1 MRIIECYIENF
12 GKISKQKFEFKAGF
26 NCFNGENG
34 TGKTTLAAFIKAMLY
49 GFNDTKKLSLEENDR
64 KHYMPWG
71 GGPCGG
77 SLTFSVGE
85 KIYRVERSFSP
96 KSSDDSF
103 VVYDTSNGRATSE
116 FQDGIGE
123 SLFGIDADG
132 FERTVFLSERVLTPK
147 SDNKS
152 ISAKLSDLVGCDGD
166 IGGMD
171 EAMKVLENQRKFYY
185 KKGGSGELADTKS
198 RINEITRKLDSISE
212 IEIALEATHQK
223 MREIS
228 DKLDKARAT
237 SKDILK
243 EREELTVK
251 AAEVNFEKRFNEI
264 KLSLE
269 QSLKMRTAVS
279 EVFGANLPTYK
290 EIDEASYK
298 AVESENLI
306 KSCLDS
312 ENSLE
317 FKALSAKFDGKAQK
331 TDIERAREAI
341 TKLNE
346 SKIRDDNPELR
357 RAKKIFASR
366 IPSEDEISAIEAL
379 LSAKKSFPLA
389 LACYI
394 VFAILLIL
402 GIVVNPILTV
412 VGGIGMLIT
421 AIVHIV
427 YSIKTKKDRSE
438 RVRAFF
444 NSVSGVNITDVAEA
458 LERLKDMKMLLPT
471 IRNIP
476 LQGDPSEYRA
486 QITALSSLFDGEDA
500 EDIIKAY
507 DRYTELALAERY
519 IRVDKEAKIQRAEQ
533 LKKETEDFLRKYKTL
548 TADPFSELRASLT
561 EYDRLTAEIVAKR
574 DELERLESQN
584 RLGEDNHK
592 RTLAEIE
599 AVNKKQSE
607 NDALIAELS
616 REYTLLERSYKAY
629 TEEIDSRDELYMR
642 RAELEDILKKHTD
655 NYDTLLLTK
664 KYLTLAKD
672 NMTSRY
678 LGKTK
683 DGFLKYTE
691 IIGGISGE
699 SFEMDTDFSI
709 TKQEGATTKG
719 VDAYSRG
726 TRDLFNL
733 AARLALV
740 DSLYENEKPFII
752 LDDPFTAL
760 DDGKIKAAL
769 DLLKQFAKE
778 RQVIYFTCS
787 KSRSIQ
793 A

>member
-1 MRIIECYIENF
+1 
-12 GKISKQKFEFKAGF
+12 
-26 NCFNGENG
+26 
-34 TGKTTLAAFIKAMLY
+34 
-49 GFNDTKKLSLEENDR
+49 
-64 KHYMPWG
+64 
-71 GGPCGG
+71 
-77 SLTFSVGE
+77 
-85 KIYRVERSFSP
+85 
-96 KSSDDSF
+96 
-103 VVYDTSNGRATSE
+103 
-116 FQDGIGE
+116 
-123 SLFGIDADG
+123 
-132 FERTVFLSERVLTPK
+132 
-147 SDNKS
+147 
-152 ISAKLSDLVGCDGD
+152 
-166 IGGMD
+166 
-171 EAMKVLENQRKFYY
+171 
-185 KKGGSGELADTKS
+185 
-198 RINEITRKLDSISE
+198 
-212 IEIALEATHQK
+212 

-279 EVFGANLPTYK
+279 EIFGANLPTYK

-317 FKALSAKFDGKAQK
+317 FKDLSAKFDGKAQK

-379 LSAKKSFPLA
+379 ISAKKSFPLA

-421 AIVHIV
+421 AIIHIV

-471 IRNIP
+471 IRSIS

-519 IRVDKEAKIQRAEQ
+519 IRGDKEAKI
-533 LKKETEDFLRKYKTL
+533 
-548 TADPFSELRASLT
+548 
-561 EYDRLTAEIVAKR
+561 
-574 DELERLESQN
+574 
-584 RLGEDNHK
+584 
-592 RTLAEIE
+592 
-599 AVNKKQSE
+599 
-607 NDALIAELS
+607 
-616 REYTLLERSYKAY
+616 
-629 TEEIDSRDELYMR
+629 
-642 RAELEDILKKHTD
+642 
-655 NYDTLLLTK
+655 
-664 KYLTLAKD
+664 
-672 NMTSRY
+672 
-678 LGKTK
+678 
-683 DGFLKYTE
+683 
-691 IIGGISGE
+691 
-699 SFEMDTDFSI
+699 
-709 TKQEGATTKG
+709 
-719 VDAYSRG
+719 
-726 TRDLFNL
+726 
-733 AARLALV
+733 
-740 DSLYENEKPFII
+740 
-752 LDDPFTAL
+752 
-760 DDGKIKAAL
+760 
-769 DLLKQFAKE
+769 
-778 RQVIYFTCS
+778 
-787 KSRSIQ
+787 
-793 A
+793 